1 MPVLISGPP
10 VTDTVKM
17 VKVLPE
23 FSFSTSEDGPET
35 EGASAPAFTAALPPP
50 SQMGLPAAPPQGP
63 SAVADDDEAVLAK
76 AFPGLFGA
84 DEKLTSKE
92 ETAYPVEAPSSPRRR
107 SSSGKLMDAMNPFKR
122 RGSKGQ

>member
-1 MPVLISGPP
+1 MNPDI
-10 VTDTVKM
+10 
-17 VKVLPE
+17 LPH
-23 FSFSTSEDGPET
+23 
-35 EGASAPAFTAALPPP
+35 LV
-50 SQMGLPAAPPQGP
+50 GLPKANELMLTGRLIKGDEAADLGLANYACE
-63 SAVADDDEAVLAK
+63 SAEAVLAK